1 MSFKKRVLLAVIF
14 ACLVCTLSAILIA
27 SNRIQKIGEDSLI
40 EKSKALL
47 TSLEEVRDYVA
58 LQDGL
63 QDKIKKAL
71 TLYPNGELPKDM
83 KLEIL
88 KQVPIFAAMKVAQE
102 NAEKEHYKFRV
113 FSNSP
118 RNKDNEPNESEKQ
131 IFSKFENNPNLTEEI
146 LNDSNQIVVY
156 RPVRLSEKQ
165 GCLSCHGNPT
175 NSPWKNG
182 KDILGYNMENW
193 ADGKL
198 HGVFAIISEKNELK
212 AAEASA
218 IWNIVLWSLI
228 ASIVIVI
235 VAIKMIDKPIQKISQ
250 ITEQLK
256 LAGEEVSRAGEFIS
270 KSSNQLSS
278 ATAQAASSLEE
289 TTASM
294 EEISSMIQL
303 TSENTKTAKD
313 LSLMCEESARQ
324 GKSEVDKLIISINE
338 MSDSSKKIEEIT
350 SVIDDI
356 AFQTNLLALNAAVE
370 AARAGE
376 QGKGFAVVAEAVRN
390 LAQKSAHSAKEITL
404 LIRESV
410 DKNKMGSETA
420 KASGQVLEN
429 IVINTEKVSKLN
441 IEIANASTEQAAGLA
456 QINKAA
462 SQLDMLTQQN
472 AEGSEKTA
480 TASDELS
487 AQAHQL
493 HEFVNTL
500 NTIINGDS

>member
-1 MSFKKRVLLAVIF
+1 
-14 ACLVCTLSAILIA
+14 
-27 SNRIQKIGEDSLI
+27 
-40 EKSKALL
+40 
-47 TSLEEVRDYVA
+47 
-58 LQDGL
+58 
-63 QDKIKKAL
+63 
-71 TLYPNGELPKDM
+71 M

-88 KQVPIFAAMKVAQE
+88 KQVPIFASMKVAQE
-102 NAEKEHYKFRV
+102 NAKLENFKFRV
-113 FSNSP
+113 FASSA
-118 RNKDNEPNESEKQ
+118 RNKDNEPTENEKQ
-131 IFSKFENNPNLTEEI
+131 ILLKFENNPLLKEDISNESNEI
-146 LNDSNQIVVY
+146 IVY

-165 GCLSCHGNPT
+165 GCLSCHGNPN

-182 KDILGYNMENW
+182 KDILGFNMENW

-198 HGVFAIISEKNELK
+198 HGVFAIISDKSNLK
-212 AAEASA
+212 SAEASA
-218 IWNIVLWSLI
+218 IWNIILWSLI
-228 ASIVIVI
+228 ASIIIVAL
-235 VAIKMIDKPIQKISQ
+235 AIKMIDKPIQKISH
-250 ITEQLK
+250 ITAQLK
-256 LAGEEVSRAGEFIS
+256 LAGEKVNQTGEFIS

-303 TSENTKTAKD
+303 TSENTRTAKD

-338 MSDSSKKIEEIT
+338 MTDSSKKIEEIT

-410 DKNKMGSETA
+410 DKNRIGSETA

-441 IEIANASTEQAAGLA
+441 IEIANASTEQASGVA

-480 TASDELS
+480 MASDELTS
-487 AQAHQL
+487 QAHQL
-493 HEFVNTL
+493 HDFVNAL
-500 NTIINGDS
+500 NTIINGDTKN